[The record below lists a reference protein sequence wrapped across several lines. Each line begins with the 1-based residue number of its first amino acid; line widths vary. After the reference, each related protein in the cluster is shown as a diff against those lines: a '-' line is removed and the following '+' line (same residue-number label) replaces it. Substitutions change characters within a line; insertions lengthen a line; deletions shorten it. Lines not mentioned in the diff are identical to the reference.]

1 MARLLRECEER
12 ITPEYG
18 CFVLADYGGDPLLEE
33 GMDQDDREALTG
45 WEIHHGAMM
54 IPCSDDD
61 LHPRVRLQAWD
72 GEPPP
77 APGEWEEVRSVA
89 FTSRH
94 GEVGL
99 GTLTGPGWNEF
110 PIGPPHHAYGLR
122 VHRTGTAEV
131 ARLRREW
138 DPSSG
143 EERRT
148 GVVRYLLQFWPLRDL
163 YDPDHY
169 VVELD

>member
-77 APGEWEEVRSVA
+77 APGSGRRSA
-89 FTSRH
+89 PWRS
-94 GEVGL
+94 
-99 GTLTGPGWNEF
+99 P
-110 PIGPPHHAYGLR
+110 R
-122 VHRTGTAEV
+122 VTARSDW
-131 ARLRREW
+131 AR
-138 DPSSG
+138 
-143 EERRT
+143 
-148 GVVRYLLQFWPLRDL
+148 
-163 YDPDHY
+163 
-169 VVELD
+169 